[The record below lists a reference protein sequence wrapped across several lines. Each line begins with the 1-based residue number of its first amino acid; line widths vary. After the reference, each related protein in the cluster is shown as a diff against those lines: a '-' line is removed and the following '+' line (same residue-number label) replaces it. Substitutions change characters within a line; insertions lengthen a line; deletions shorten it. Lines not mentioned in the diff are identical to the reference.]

1 MLEVSNYLSIV
12 ILIILSICETFC
24 FIKLRCCKHMDR
36 SALLILMAYLAI
48 FVLKVSQNIFF
59 KDAGGSVG
67 IQQALNIVI
76 QVTLMYFISEM
87 SEVNMK
93 LISDSNID
101 YMGRVKALYKIK
113 IWVIL
118 GTCYWIGL
126 FIVN

>member
-1 MLEVSNYLSIV
+1 
-12 ILIILSICETFC
+12 
-24 FIKLRCCKHMDR
+24 
-36 SALLILMAYLAI
+36 MAYLAI